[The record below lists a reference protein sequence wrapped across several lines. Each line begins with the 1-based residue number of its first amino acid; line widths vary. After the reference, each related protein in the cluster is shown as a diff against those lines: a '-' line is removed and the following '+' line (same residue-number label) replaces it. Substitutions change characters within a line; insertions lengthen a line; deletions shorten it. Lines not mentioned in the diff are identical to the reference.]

1 MEKKEEKVFSPN
13 AFDRKASLIK
23 NIKYAV
29 ALLLVFDFLFFFLG
43 YRNDITVENIRY
55 LLKYVNISP
64 SVIGSENARVI
75 PIESTDGV
83 QTAIFRQELVVVT
96 KNKVTTYD
104 MNAKE
109 GFSDTVSLSSPAIST
124 GKNFFAVYDRGDNYF
139 ALYNSF
145 SKIYEEVTPYPVW
158 DIIISD
164 SGEYSVITAEKG
176 YRSALRVYNTNFENK
191 MNYLTSDKYI
201 ICSDT
206 HSGKDVFYVVGCLK
220 NSEEGDFLSSAVI
233 LKDGSEDVYMTV
245 EFPSEMI
252 LNAKFFDNGNM
263 CVLTDKS
270 VRVLDLAGGELSKI
284 SFSSDSLKM
293 FDAGT
298 DYCVLIL
305 NENSIG
311 TKHRMI
317 IIDDRGNTLTDTV
330 IDSSVDDISAGG
342 REVLILGSSSVIS
355 FKLDDNT
362 LTEHYADKGYTKI
375 LSLKKSEAILIYDD
389 NAYIVSTK

>member
-1 MEKKEEKVFSPN
+1 
-13 AFDRKASLIK
+13 
-23 NIKYAV
+23 
-29 ALLLVFDFLFFFLG
+29 
-43 YRNDITVENIRY
+43 
-55 LLKYVNISP
+55 
-64 SVIGSENARVI
+64 
-75 PIESTDGV
+75 
-83 QTAIFRQELVVVT
+83 
-96 KNKVTTYD
+96 
-104 MNAKE
+104 
-109 GFSDTVSLSSPAIST
+109 
-124 GKNFFAVYDRGDNYF
+124 
-139 ALYNSF
+139 
-145 SKIYEEVTPYPVW
+145 
-158 DIIISD
+158 
-164 SGEYSVITAEKG
+164 
-176 YRSALRVYNTNFENK
+176 
-191 MNYLTSDKYI
+191 
-201 ICSDT
+201 
-206 HSGKDVFYVVGCLK
+206 
-220 NSEEGDFLSSAVI
+220 
-233 LKDGSEDVYMTV
+233 MTV